1 MTADGESSD
10 LRRPFEEQ
18 QALGPSLK
26 RISEEPT
33 ARAFAG
39 VALTIHTLGGD
50 DGENDPLEEV
60 EIVEALTASGLD
72 VSSEQTGVG
81 WGGDS
86 AALTV
91 VLDSLAAIGSY
102 GGGAVLSWHA
112 VKGSVN
118 ALLTALRKIAGRSA
132 QVHLSLGAMTYLCL
146 GDLHDLIGE
155 DFDGVRLVHAGELN
169 PAQGST
175 LGYSGAGELY
185 SVLFVNRTK
194 SWLYLVDSDGHLL
207 HRSEGHPPKFG
218 MYSIAGYF
226 ADVHEQ
232 NLPRI
237 YDWTAEES

>member
-1 MTADGESSD
+1 MASNSEGSD
-10 LRRPFEEQ
+10 LRRAFDEH
-18 QALGPSLK
+18 QALGPGLR

-50 DGENDPLEEV
+50 DGENDAEEELE
-60 EIVEALTASGLD
+60 ILKALTACGLD

-81 WGGDS
+81 WGGD
-86 AALTV
+86 AGALTV
-91 VLDSLAAIGSY
+91 VLDSLAAIGTY

-112 VKGSVN
+112 VKESVN
-118 ALLTALRKIAGRSA
+118 ALLTALRKISGRSA

-169 PAQGST
+169 PAHGST
-175 LGYSGAGELY
+175 LGYSGNGELY
-185 SVLFVNRTK
+185 SVLFVNRTR
-194 SWLYLVDSDGHLL
+194 SWLYLVDSSGHLL
-207 HRSEGHPPKFG
+207 HRSEGHPPQFG

-226 ADVHEQ
+226 DDVYEQ

-237 YDWTAEES
+237 YDWNEEES